1 MIRLYQYIAAWGL
14 PDISPFVTKIDCY
27 LRMTE
32 LPYERV
38 RFPATE
44 LGNTPKGKLPMIEDK
59 GRRVADSGF
68 IMDYL
73 KAAYGDTLD
82 AHLNSRDRAIGVA
95 LRRMME
101 EGLYWSAIIQTRWQ
115 GDANFAVYRPVLS
128 AVVDLPAEQRERAVT
143 QFRQRILL
151 EFHEQGMGRHS
162 AEENYQ
168 LAKADLTAL
177 VDYLGDQPYFLGE
190 QPTSLDATAYSWLA
204 HIMHVPFQGPVKQ
217 YARSRANLV
226 TYCRRMQERYYPEGE
241 PAPSEL

>member
-1 MIRLYQYIAAWGL
+1 MITLYQYIAAWGL

-32 LPYERV
+32 LPYNRV

-44 LGNTPKGKLPMIEDK
+44 LENTPKGKLPIIEDK

-68 IMDYL
+68 IVDYL
-73 KAAYGDTLD
+73 KATYGDTLD
-82 AHLNSRDRAIGVA
+82 EHLNSRDRAVGIA

-101 EGLYWSAIIQTRWQ
+101 EGLYWSAIIHTRWQ
-115 GDANFAVYRPVLS
+115 GDANFAVYRPSLS
-128 AVVDLPAEQRERAVT
+128 AMIDLPAEQREQAVS
-143 QFRQRILL
+143 QFRQQILV

-162 AEENYQ
+162 AEENYE

-177 VDYLGDQPYFLGE
+177 ADYLGDQPYFLGE

-217 YARSRANLV
+217 YAQSRANLV
-226 TYCRRMQERYYPEGE
+226 TYCRRMQERYYPEKE
-241 PAPSEL
+241 TVLSKL